1 MSFNIWSITIGFSDF
16 YYLAICSVFTTEVFM
31 PDSARWINAL
41 MRLGSASLAIAD
53 RSRRDESTVSPAET
67 PICFP
72 SNETSQQ

>member
-31 PDSARWINAL
+31 PDSARWIDAL

-53 RSRRDESTVSPAET
+53 RSRRDRERRITGGDADLL
-67 PICFP
+67 PI
-72 SNETSQQ
+72 